1 MVLFIVFH
9 TRMIKN
15 EEMIEWKLVD
25 RMNIVYIILSWNP
38 KMNFMHMIDQLFFTI
53 G

>member
-25 RMNIVYIILSWNP
+25 RMNIVYIILIMNQ
-38 KMNFMHMIDQLFFTI
+38 KMMFAYM
-53 G
+53 

>member
-15 EEMIEWKLVD
+15 EEMIKWKLVD
-25 RMNIVYIILSWNP
+25 RMNIVHIILITNQ
-38 KMNFMHMIDQLFFTI
+38 KMMFAYM
-53 G
+53 

>member
-25 RMNIVYIILSWNP
+25 RMNIVHVILIMNQ
-38 KMNFMHMIDQLFFTI
+38 KMMFAYM
-53 G
+53 

>member
-15 EEMIEWKLVD
+15 EEMIKWKLAD
-25 RMNIVYIILSWNP
+25 RMNIVHIILITNQ
-38 KMNFMHMIDQLFFTI
+38 KMMFAYM
-53 G
+53 

>member
-1 MVLFIVFH
+1 MVLFIGLN

-25 RMNIVYIILSWNP
+25 RMNIVHIILIMNQ
-38 KMNFMHMIDQLFFTI
+38 KMMFAYM
-53 G
+53 

>member
-15 EEMIEWKLVD
+15 EEMIKRKLVD
-25 RMNIVYIILSWNP
+25 RMNIVHIILITNQ
-38 KMNFMHMIDQLFFTI
+38 KMMFAYM
-53 G
+53 